1 MQLHLL
7 SARWT
12 AQRTDW
18 LAAAV
23 AGFGGGGVLMLLE
36 LFWTS
41 VVQDGNPWPATRM
54 VAAIAMGGELLR
66 ESGFSLVVVATALAL
81 HYALGTLYGLLLV
94 AIVVACG
101 LEPRA
106 VMASLAGV
114 AFGLLL
120 YIVNFYGVAQAFPW
134 FTALRGAG
142 TAAAHA
148 VFGVAVVVFYLVL
161 ERPAWRR

>member
-7 SARWT
+7 PLRWT
-12 AQRTDW
+12 AQRPDW
-18 LAAAV
+18 AAAAV
-23 AGFGGGGVLMLLE
+23 AGFGAGGVLMLLE
-36 LFWTS
+36 LFWSS
-41 VVQDGNPWPATRM
+41 VVLDGNPWPATRM
-54 VAAIAMGGELLR
+54 VAALAMGEAVLR
-66 ESGFSLVVVATALAL
+66 ESGFSLVVLGAALAL

-106 VMASLAGV
+106 FMAALAGAV
-114 AFGLLL
+114 FGLLL

-134 FTALRGAG
+134 FTALRGAA
-142 TAAAHA
+142 TATTHV
-148 VFGVAVVVFYLVL
+148 VFGTAVVVFYLAL

>member
-7 SARWT
+7 SPRWT
-12 AQRTDW
+12 AQRPDW

-23 AGFGGGGVLMLLE
+23 AGFGAGGVLMLLE
-36 LFWTS
+36 LFWSS

-54 VAAIAMGGELLR
+54 VAAMAMGGAVLR
-66 ESGFSLVVVATALAL
+66 ESGFSLAVVATALAL
-81 HYALGTLYGLLLV
+81 HYALGTVYGVALV
-94 AIVVACG
+94 AVVVACG

-106 VMASLAGV
+106 FMATLAGA

-134 FTALRGAG
+134 FSALRGAA
-142 TAAAHA
+142 TATTHV
-148 VFGVAVVVFYLVL
+148 VFGMAVVVFYLAL